1 MLQSMD
7 FKRVRHDPVMRQ
19 QQHSSYFWI
28 SENLE
33 SLVMLMGFSR
43 QEYWSGL
50 LYPPPGNLPNPG
62 MKGFFT
68 TSATWEVHGYAHSH
82 VYILHITPTRLY
94 HNYIM
99 STCECLGEEDVFI
112 FASLVP

>member
-1 MLQSMD
+1 MLLSMD
-7 FKRVRHDPVMRQ
+7 FKRVRHDPVMK

-33 SLVMLMGFSR
+33 SPVMLMGFSR

-62 MKGFFT
+62 MEGFFA
-68 TSATWEVHGYAHSH
+68 TSATREVHGYAHSH
-82 VYILHITPTRLY
+82 VYVSHIILTILY
-94 HNYIM
+94 HNYI
-99 STCECLGEEDVFI
+99 I
-112 FASLVP
+112 FYL

>member
-1 MLQSMD
+1 MLLSMD
-7 FKRVRHDPVMRQ
+7 FKRVRHDPVMK

-33 SLVMLMGFSR
+33 SPVTFMGFSR

-62 MKGFFT
+62 MEGFFT
-68 TSATWEVHGYAHSH
+68 TSATREVPGKCAVMPIHM
-82 VYILHITPTRLY
+82 YIYRT
-94 HNYIM
+94 
-99 STCECLGEEDVFI
+99 
-112 FASLVP
+112 